1 MNERDPP
8 STAILQEGKNMLM
21 TTFKLNK
28 LYGGGKK
35 KPNSFVYR
43 YLDSALQINPIINS
57 AYTHISNLPTQEV
70 SYYLL

>member
-1 MNERDPP
+1 M
-8 STAILQEGKNMLM
+8 
-21 TTFKLNK
+21 
-28 LYGGGKK
+28 GGEK